1 MRLKDTVRDEEAAA
15 PVTEIEYDPAGV
27 DAEVDSVRVDAQ
39 LGVHDEMENEPVLG
53 MGKPAID
60 KETGSIVPDTAVIVT
75 LLDADCP
82 CVRTRFPPA
91 DKEKLK
97 GMALLTVTASAVE
110 VV

>member
-1 MRLKDTVRDEEAAA
+1 MRLNDTVRDEEAAA
-15 PVTEIEYDPAGV
+15 PVTEMEYDPAGV
-27 DAEVDSVRVDAQ
+27 DAEVDSVSVEVQ
-39 LGVHDEMENEPVLG
+39 LGVHDELENEGVLG
-53 MGKPAID
+53 TGKPATD
-60 KETGSIVPDTAVIVT
+60 KETGSIVPDMAVIVT

-97 GMALLTVTASAVE
+97 GMALPTVTTSAVE